1 MSTPLPTVLDR
12 LNEANPSTLDV
23 AFDQIKIGQIITGL
37 VPRTIVTT
45 GLTSLA
51 AQVLVDND
59 GVTPVYGAVGT
70 VTDSSDTGLTKI
82 LAGAV
87 GAGEVKVEYDEDG
100 RPTLTFNAAVTGY
113 KVEMHHTLP
122 ATLVSVLL
130 AKSM

>member
-1 MSTPLPTVLDR
+1 MPTAEDHIRKSNIHSLANGLD
-12 LNEANPSTLDV
+12 AIDFVSIV
-23 AFDQIKIGQIITGL
+23 KGL

-51 AQVLVDND
+51 AQPLVDSD

-87 GAGEVKVEYDEDG
+87 GAGEVLVTYDADG

>member
-1 MSTPLPTVLDR
+1 MPTAEDHIRKSNIHTLANGLD
-12 LNEANPSTLDV
+12 AISFVDI
-23 AFDQIKIGQIITGL
+23 IKGL
-37 VPRTIVTT
+37 IPRTIVTT
-45 GLTSLA
+45 GLDSLA
-51 AQVLVDND
+51 AQPLVDSD
-59 GVTPVYGAVGT
+59 GETPVYGAVGT

-87 GAGEVKVEYDEDG
+87 GAGEVLVTYDADG

>member
-1 MSTPLPTVLDR
+1 MPTAEDHIRKSNIHSLANGLDATSFV
-12 LNEANPSTLDV
+12 EI
-23 AFDQIKIGQIITGL
+23 IKGL

-51 AQVLVDND
+51 AQPLVDND
-59 GVTPVYGAVGT
+59 GVTPVYGAVGAI
-70 VTDSSDTGLTKI
+70 TDSSDTGLTKI

-87 GAGEVKVEYDEDG
+87 GAGEVLVTYDADG

>member
-1 MSTPLPTVLDR
+1 MPTAEDHIRKSNIHSLANGLDAISFV
-12 LNEANPSTLDV
+12 EI
-23 AFDQIKIGQIITGL
+23 IKGP

-51 AQVLVDND
+51 AQPLVDDD
-59 GVTPVYGAVGT
+59 GVTPVYGAVGAI
-70 VTDSSDTGLTKI
+70 TDSSDTGLTKI

-87 GAGEVKVEYDEDG
+87 GAGEVLVTYDADG

>member
-1 MSTPLPTVLDR
+1 MPTAEDHIRKSNIHSLANGLD
-12 LNEANPSTLDV
+12 AIDFVSIV
-23 AFDQIKIGQIITGL
+23 KGL

-45 GLTSLA
+45 GLDSLA
-51 AQVLVDND
+51 AQPLVDSD

-87 GAGEVKVEYDEDG
+87 GAGEVLVTYDADG

>member
-1 MSTPLPTVLDR
+1 MPTAEDHIRKSNIHSLANGLD
-12 LNEANPSTLDV
+12 AIDFVSIV
-23 AFDQIKIGQIITGL
+23 KGL

-51 AQVLVDND
+51 AQPLVDDD
-59 GVTPVYGAVGT
+59 GVTPVYGAVGA

-87 GAGEVKVEYDEDG
+87 GAGEVLVTYDADG

>member
-1 MSTPLPTVLDR
+1 MTSPTAEDR
-12 LNEANPSTLDV
+12 LRSSNVHSIANALDKIQFV
-23 AFDQIKIGQIITGL
+23 DIIKGL

-51 AQVLVDND
+51 AQPLVDND
-59 GVTPVYGAVGT
+59 GETPVYGAVGT
-70 VTDSSDTGLTKI
+70 VTDSSDTALTKI

-87 GAGEVKVEYDEDG
+87 GAGEVLVTYDSDG

-113 KVEMHHTLP
+113 KVEMVHTLP

-130 AKSM
+130 ASGM